1 MGEMGQAPRL
11 NPTINTTNIIKM
23 DRVAPMV
30 ATGVMVVQ
38 LTMRPEVLAVM
49 EVTMTSQNICKRYRT
64 LLRCSTLILVIFTH
78 CGYASPASPIPF
90 PDSLS
95 LISDGGNG
103 GDGGPGENGGDGGN
117 GGNAGT
123 GSNSNGGDG
132 GNGGTNG
139 ADGGDGG
146 NGGSGTTHP
155 VVMAVMA
162 VIAVIAAAAY
172 KS

>member
-1 MGEMGQAPRL
+1 MGEMAQALRMKPI
-11 NPTINTTNIIKM
+11 TNTTNIIKIHT
-23 DRVAPMV
+23 VALMV
-30 ATGVMVVQ
+30 ETVVMVGQ
-38 LTMRPEVLAVM
+38 QTMRPEVLAVM
-49 EVTMTSQNICKRYRT
+49 EVTMTSQNICKRCRT
-64 LLRCSTLILVIFTH
+64 VLRCSTLILAFLTH
-78 CGYASPASPIPF
+78 YAYASAAYPIPF

-123 GSNSNGGDG
+123 GSNSNGGNG

-146 NGGSGTTHP
+146 NGGSGNNSSGGDGGDGGDGGG
-155 VVMAVMA
+155 
-162 VIAVIAAAAY
+162 I
-172 KS
+172 